1 MTTETSTIATTA
13 HTARRRLLSPAL
25 FALIGLAFLLP
36 FATVSCDNAA
46 TTFTGVQLVA
56 HAVPHGGSLAGDEY
70 SDCHTYIGTCVE
82 HSASG
87 IATLALVA
95 ALVGL
100 ALGLHGRTK
109 GPGWCASVGLGAMVG
124 LPFQGGILGPE
135 VTLRSGY
142 DLAFWVFVAVGLLH
156 ARRAWVRRKPRR
168 AECGAPARR
177 RRLGTFSS
185 RAARR
190 RTRATTRS

>member
-13 HTARRRLLSPAL
+13 HAASRRWLSPAL

-56 HAVPHGGSLAGDEY
+56 HAVPQGGSLAGDEY
-70 SDCHTYIGTCVE
+70 ADCHTYIGTCVE

-100 ALGLHGRTK
+100 ALGLCAITK
-109 GPGWCASVGLGAMVG
+109 GPGWCASIGLGAMVA
-124 LPFQGGILGPE
+124 LPFQGGILGPD
-135 VTLRSGY
+135 VTLRLGY

-156 ARRAWVRRKPRR
+156 ARRAWVRRKRR
-168 AECGAPARR
+168 RGAAPARR
-177 RRLGTFSS
+177 RHLGTSSS
-185 RAARR
+185 RGARR
-190 RTRATTRS
+190 RTRATTGN

>member
-13 HTARRRLLSPAL
+13 HMASRRWLSPAL

-56 HAVPHGGSLAGDEY
+56 HAVPQGGSLAGDEY
-70 SDCHTYIGTCVE
+70 ADCHTYIGTCVE

-100 ALGLHGRTK
+100 ALGLCAITK
-109 GPGWCASVGLGAMVG
+109 GPGWCASIGLGAMVA
-124 LPFQGGILGPE
+124 LPFQGGILGPD
-135 VTLRSGY
+135 VTLRLGY

-156 ARRAWVRRKPRR
+156 ARRAWVRRKRR
-168 AECGAPARR
+168 RGAAPARR
-177 RRLGTFSS
+177 RHLGTSSS
-185 RAARR
+185 RGARR
-190 RTRATTRS
+190 RTRVTTGN